1 MSDGG
6 DVVIAG
12 AGPAGALA
20 ASLLAKAG
28 ARVTVV
34 DRSRFPRPKLCGDTL
49 NPGAVALLRR
59 HLDLAGLEARATPIS
74 GMLLSG
80 PGPVVIRG
88 EYGGGTHG
96 LGVTREVLDA
106 WLVEQA
112 VASGATLVE
121 GAAVLGPE
129 VAPGGIVAG
138 VRVRTRGGST
148 ATFRAAMTL
157 GADGRRSTVGE
168 ACGLSACARN
178 PRRWA
183 IGAYFADVE
192 GLSTVGEMHVRRGH
206 YIGVAP
212 TADGRANA
220 CLVQAHA
227 SGDAAWSDPGAL
239 LRARL
244 RADPVLGPRFARAAA
259 TTRATVLGPLAID
272 TRVPGCAGLLLVG
285 DAAGFVDP
293 MTGDGIRLALV
304 SAEVAAAATLEVLA
318 GRMAAAVV
326 HRSYARRLE
335 SRVGW
340 KRAFNRAMRGLVGSP
355 GSVGLAAR
363 GARLWPGAFRAAI
376 RYAGDAFPGGT
387 P

>member
-1 MSDGG
+1 MSSAS

-20 ASLLAKAG
+20 ACLLARAG
-28 ARVTVV
+28 ARVTLV
-34 DRSRFPRPKLCGDTL
+34 DRSSFPRPKLCGDTL

-59 HLDLAGLEARATPIS
+59 HLDLAALEARAIS
-74 GMLLSG
+74 IPGMLLSG

-106 WLVEQA
+106 WLVERA
-112 VASGATLVE
+112 VAAGATLVE
-121 GAAVLGPE
+121 GAAVPE

-138 VRVRTRGGST
+138 VRVRRRGRPT
-148 ATFRAAMTL
+148 ATFRATMTI

-220 CLVQAHA
+220 CLVQARA
-227 SGDAAWSDPGAL
+227 SGDATWPDPSAL

-244 RADPVLGPRFARAAA
+244 RADPVLGPRFARAVA

-304 SAEVAAAATLEVLA
+304 SAEAAAAATLEVLA
-318 GRMAAAVV
+318 GRTGAAVV
-326 HRSYARRLE
+326 HRSYARALR

-355 GSVGLAAR
+355 GSVSLAAH

-376 RYAGDAFPGGT
+376 RYAGDAFAGG
-387 P
+387 PR